1 MAPKAKVASLPP
13 KRYKSEWSRPPT
25 WFIDG
30 GGIVIGIGKQWRFR
44 DIGALGLAVL
54 VWIVASAPAQAS
66 NQLQLLSSDPYTNT
80 SSQHKTEVEPDT
92 FASGSTI
99 VSAFQVG
106 RFFDGGASNIGFATS
121 TNGGKSWTSGF
132 LPSST
137 VFATPAGIYG
147 RASDPSVAFDA
158 KHNIW
163 LISFLGLAPN
173 GASIDVVDV
182 LVSRSTDGGVTWS
195 GPVAVSADGL
205 FNDKNWTTCDNSASS
220 PFFGHCYTEFDVVNF
235 GDLEQMSTSADGG
248 QTWAAP
254 LATKDKVHGIGGQPL
269 VQPDGTVIVPFDGF
283 SFATFLLMA
292 FRSTDGGASWS
303 AARVISPVKFRHPA
317 GGIRAGIPL
326 PSAEMDASGRDY
338 VIWSDCR
345 FEPQCSASDLLLTT
359 TTNGVVWTHPTL
371 IPADPVGSGVDHF
384 IPGLAVNRSTT
395 DGSAQLVLAFYY
407 YPQANCTKSTC
418 ELQVGFVAS
427 ANGGSSWTRTAQIA
441 GPMSMSWLPSTSQ
454 GFMVGDYIS
463 TSFSGGPAFPAFA
476 LAGAPNDTV
485 FDEATFTVRGGLAP
499 GGVATPT
506 TTTSGFGNTNV
517 QPTTGS
523 VTTR

>member
-1 MAPKAKVASLPP
+1 MLPLRLKAALA
-13 KRYKSEWSRPPT
+13 
-25 WFIDG
+25 I
-30 GGIVIGIGKQWRFR
+30 
-44 DIGALGLAVL
+44 ALGLSLGL
-54 VWIVASAPAQAS
+54 VGSAQVVARTQL
-66 NQLQLLSSDPYTNT
+66 LQLSTDPYSNST
-80 SSQHKTEVEPDT
+80 SQHKTEVEPDT

-99 VSAFQVG
+99 VTAFQVG
-106 RFFDGGASNIGFATS
+106 RFFNGGASNVGFATS
-121 TNGGKSWTSGF
+121 SNGGHSWTSGF
-132 LPSST
+132 LPSTT
-137 VFATPAGIYG
+137 VFATPAGNHA

-158 KHNIW
+158 KHGVW
-163 LISFLGLAPN
+163 LISYLGLVTL
-173 GASIDVVDV
+173 SDVDV
-182 LVSRSTDGGVTWS
+182 LASRSTDGGLTWS
-195 GPVAVSADGL
+195 APVVINANGH
-205 FNDKNWTTCDNSASS
+205 FNDKNWTVCDDTASS
-220 PFFGHCYTEFDVVNF
+220 PFYGHCYTEFDDNSR
-235 GDLEQMSTSADGG
+235 GDLEQMSTSTDGG
-248 QTWAAP
+248 LTWGNA
-254 LATKDKVHGIGGQPL
+254 LATQDGVHGIGGQPL

-283 SFATFLLMA
+283 SFATFLLMS

-506 TTTSGFGNTNV
+506 TTTGAREEPGHDCDRRG
-517 QPTTGS
+517 P
-523 VTTR
+523 

>member
-1 MAPKAKVASLPP
+1 M
-13 KRYKSEWSRPPT
+13 
-25 WFIDG
+25 
-30 GGIVIGIGKQWRFR
+30 
-44 DIGALGLAVL
+44 GALGLAVL
-54 VWIVASAPAQAS
+54 VGIVASTPVLAS
-66 NQLQLLSSDPYTNT
+66 ISLLQLSTDPYTNAT
-80 SSQHKTEVEPDT
+80 SQHKTEVEPDT

-132 LPSST
+132 LPAST

-158 KHNIW
+158 KDNVW

-182 LVSRSTDGGVTWS
+182 LVSRSTDGGLTWS
-195 GPVAVSADGL
+195 APVEISADGL
-205 FNDKNWTTCDNSASS
+205 FNDKNWTTCDSTASS

-254 LATKDKVHGIGGQPL
+254 QATKDKVHGIGGQPL

-303 AARVISPVKFRHPA
+303 AARVISPVKFRRPA
-317 GGIRAGIPL
+317 GGIRARIPL

-338 VIWSDCR
+338 VVWSDCR
-345 FEPQCSASDLLLTT
+345 FEPQCAASDLLLTT
-359 TTNGVVWTHPTL
+359 TTDGVVWTHPTL

-384 IPGLAVNRSTT
+384 IPGLAVNRSTA

-407 YPQANCTKSTC
+407 YPQANCTTSTC
-418 ELQVGFVAS
+418 ELNIGFVAS
-427 ANGGSSWTRTAQIA
+427 TDGGSSWTGTAQIA
-441 GPMSMSWLPSTSQ
+441 GPMSLSWLPKTSQ

-476 LAGAPNDTV
+476 LAGAPKGGV
-485 FDEATFTVRGGLAP
+485 FDEATFTVK
-499 GGVATPT
+499 GGVAAAGAATPA
-506 TTTSGFGNTNV
+506 TTTSGFGNTNA
-517 QPTTGS
+517 QATSGS